1 MLRYK
6 LSAFI
11 SRALRACNAFG
22 LNASVPA
29 GCASVLLKRGQSFEQ
44 TSRPAPNAKLFLV
57 LSCKADLLGTKGRL
71 PPDLNLQRNFYLHY
85 NDDLFEVL
93 PNFIEDIYIFLLF
106 CKKVIYDEE
115 GGATVVSHP
124 LKQYGRQWYL
134 LTTFCVSHVSRAAPI
149 CSRTA
154 VILT

>member
-1 MLRYK
+1 MRYK
-6 LSAFI
+6 LSAFNL
-11 SRALRACNAFG
+11 RALRACNAFG
-22 LNASVPA
+22 LDASVPA
-29 GCASVLLKRGQSFEQ
+29 GCAGVLLKRGQSFEKP
-44 TSRPAPNAKLFLV
+44 SRPATNAKLFLV

-106 CKKVIYDEE
+106 CKTAVHDEE
-115 GGATVVSHP
+115 RGAAVVSYS
-124 LKQYGRQWYL
+124 LKQSGRRWL
-134 LTTFCVSHVSRAAPI
+134 PLTTFCVSLDSHAVPI
-149 CSRTA
+149 DPRTA